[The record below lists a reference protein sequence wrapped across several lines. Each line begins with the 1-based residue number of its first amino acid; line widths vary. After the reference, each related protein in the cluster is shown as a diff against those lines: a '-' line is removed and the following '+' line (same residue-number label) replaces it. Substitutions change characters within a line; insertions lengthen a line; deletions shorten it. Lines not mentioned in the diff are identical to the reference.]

1 MASCCNALH
10 YCAPG
15 RRAKPSLPTHT
26 PTKDGDGLLAL
37 TCSLPPSLLA
47 DPPFSLLLNFQ
58 CLKLEENIKV
68 AEEQGELAF
77 QDAKAK
83 LAQLEEALQQAK
95 KDMARQLREYQEL
108 MNTKLALDIEI
119 ATYRKLMEGEE
130 SR

>member
-1 MASCCNALH
+1 MGSRPTLSSR
-10 YCAPG
+10 PG
-15 RRAKPSLPTHT
+15 
-26 PTKDGDGLLAL
+26 LAN
-37 TCSLPPSLLA
+37 
-47 DPPFSLLLNFQ
+47 PFPLSSWLQ

-83 LAQLEEALQQAK
+83 LAELEAALHQAK

-119 ATYRKLMEGEE
+119 ATYRKLVEGEE
-130 SR
+130 CR

>member
-1 MASCCNALH
+1 MVPLSYVHTLGQRQ
-10 YCAPG
+10 P
-15 RRAKPSLPTHT
+15 RAWPTHC
-26 PTKDGDGLLAL
+26 L
-37 TCSLPPSLLA
+37 SQPP
-47 DPPFSLLLNFQ
+47 PPFWLQ

-83 LAQLEEALQQAK
+83 LAQLEDALQKAK
-95 KDMARQLREYQEL
+95 QNMARQLREYQNL

-119 ATYRKLMEGEE
+119 ATYHKLVEGEE

>member
-1 MASCCNALH
+1 MAE
-10 YCAPG
+10 
-15 RRAKPSLPTHT
+15 
-26 PTKDGDGLLAL
+26 D
-37 TCSLPPSLLA
+37 
-47 DPPFSLLLNFQ
+47 
-58 CLKLEENIKV
+58 
-68 AEEQGELAF
+68 QGELAC

-83 LAQLEEALQQAK
+83 LAQLEDALQQAK